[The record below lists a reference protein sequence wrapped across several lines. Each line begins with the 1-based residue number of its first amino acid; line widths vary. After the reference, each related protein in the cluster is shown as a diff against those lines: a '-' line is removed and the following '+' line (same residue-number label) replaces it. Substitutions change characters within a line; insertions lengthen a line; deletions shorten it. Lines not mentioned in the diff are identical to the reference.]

1 MVYFWSGGQSFL
13 QFQEDKPEE
22 VMKLLKMDNVKVIL
36 KPVPTMDNIKDDRF
50 FKNSKEF
57 RRSQIILQF

>member
-1 MVYFWSGGQSFL
+1 
-13 QFQEDKPEE
+13 
-22 VMKLLKMDNVKVIL
+22 MKLLKMYNVKVIL

-57 RRSQIILQF
+57 